1 MYRAENGTYIH
12 LWDQLQ
18 NQNEPSLLCTETYRL
33 KLPYSPVSLEQ
44 TAIVAQRA
52 INQYIPV
59 MLITGLILSQSGLV
73 FMVAYKSNLETFAAF
88 KRIRDAGP
96 SNKKASR
103 FNTGEVFQCPEF
115 GNEGILVFF
124 TDIWAEFEEDCIHI
138 SKNISITV
146 TIPELLTDQYEPG
159 SLPHGLWMVNVFDG
173 GNITQGA

>member
-1 MYRAENGTYIH
+1 
-12 LWDQLQ
+12 
-18 NQNEPSLLCTETYRL
+18 
-33 KLPYSPVSLEQ
+33 
-44 TAIVAQRA
+44 
-52 INQYIPV
+52 

-115 GNEGILVFF
+115 GNEG
-124 TDIWAEFEEDCIHI
+124 
-138 SKNISITV
+138 
-146 TIPELLTDQYEPG
+146 